1 MPLNS
6 VRQLLQVKSESLIA
20 FLNHCLGYTLQ
31 LAMFGLF
38 AIKLS
43 PNEYGEFVICL
54 AWSLIMA
61 RLAALGI
68 DFTMTRFIA
77 KYDSTKCNDTSAALI
92 SWGYRRILT
101 ASITLS
107 ILTLIFGGLWNLQF
121 NEEYTLAIVFTAL
134 LTPISTCI
142 NVLFAEL
149 RGRAEILLS
158 TFGLNCARP
167 LITILSL
174 FVINGTNNS
183 TILEASASYLFGS
196 LSSLALLAIGCAGT
210 REEKSHNFAHL
221 VAVNKNEWW
230 NASWPLLITGLAQLA
245 LRQSDVIILGMVAST
260 EEVAYYSLATKI
272 AGICIF
278 GVPIIDSIVAAKF
291 TRLHEAGIHHAQQ
304 SLITKA
310 ARINLLITIMAAIAA
325 VSISLLISSSE
336 PRFNARIALLTSII
350 SFGWVLVAL
359 IGTGNILFAMSG
371 KEAVLLRITI
381 IFGLATIISNFIFGG
396 LLGSSGMAVSVSAI
410 TALYAVYS
418 RRMIFK
424 HLDLNVNPLS
434 FAHMR
439 RTAGTIKHDRD
450 RPSLTGKAA

>member
-20 FLNHCLGYTLQ
+20 FLNHSLGYTLQ

-77 KYDSTKCNDTSAALI
+77 KYASTKCNATSAALI

-107 ILTLIFGGLWNLQF
+107 ILTLTFGGLWNLQF
-121 NEEYTLAIVFTAL
+121 EGKYTLEIAFTAL
-134 LTPISTCI
+134 LIPVNTCI

-149 RGRAEILLS
+149 RGKAEVLLS
-158 TFGLNCARP
+158 TFGLNCVRP
-167 LITILSL
+167 LIALLSL
-174 FVINGTNNS
+174 FVISGNNS
-183 TILEASASYLFGS
+183 STITEAFASYLLGS
-196 LSSLALLAIGCAGT
+196 FSSLALLTIGCANT
-210 REEKSHNFAHL
+210 RKEKSHHIAHL
-221 VAVNKNEWW
+221 MNENKSEWW
-230 NASWPLLITGLAQLA
+230 KASWPLLITGLAQLA
-245 LRQSDVIILGMVAST
+245 LRQSDVIILGMVAT
-260 EEVAYYSLATKI
+260 AEEVAYYSLAAKI

-291 TRLHEAGIHHAQQ
+291 TRLYETGVHQPQQ
-304 SLITKA
+304 SLVTKA
-310 ARINLLITIMAAIAA
+310 ARINLLITIFAAIVA
-325 VSISLLISSSE
+325 VSTSLLITSTE
-336 PRFNARIALLTSII
+336 PRFDARMVLLTSII
-350 SFGWVLVAL
+350 SFGWVLVAS

-371 KEAVLLRITI
+371 KEGVLLRITF
-381 IFGLATIISNFIFGG
+381 IFGLATIISNFISGS

-410 TALYAVYS
+410 TVFYALYS
-418 RRMIFK
+418 RKMIFT
-424 HLDLNVNPLS
+424 HLDLNVDPFS
-434 FAHMR
+434 FALVGP
-439 RTAGTIKHDRD
+439 TADKIKHNDDRS
-450 RPSLTGKAA
+450 SLTGKAA